1 MVAGETPEKKNRNP
15 QLASIHCRFGF
26 TRHNNSTSRLPRSK
40 YGEPGPRC
48 PSPTQNGSDRL
59 LLLQNTLCPQCFTW
73 QPRTVSHEKLH
84 PHMTKPRHWIE
95 SCLFSRQASFICQS
109 LGRTWT
115 ECPLLILYHVRVLR
129 TDSHSHSRPLLRHT
143 TIPSP
148 PPRWL
153 IRRRP
158 LSAPHGLALP
168 GLAPAC
174 RSAPGVLSRFVFLT
188 LVFVII
194 HASHQGNRAAVP
206 ASPRLQL
213 SSSSPLRWSD
223 ATQDCT
229 VWVSNNPVNLRD
241 GDLAH
246 GMDPSHTVRSTRCQ
260 QRPKLSIFPKSRH
273 VLLGC

>member
-1 MVAGETPEKKNRNP
+1 MDRVP
-15 QLASIHCRFGF
+15 
-26 TRHNNSTSRLPRSK
+26 TSDPVVS
-40 YGEPGPRC
+40 
-48 PSPTQNGSDRL
+48 
-59 LLLQNTLCPQCFTW
+59 
-73 QPRTVSHEKLH
+73 RTS
-84 PHMTKPRHWIE
+84 
-95 SCLFSRQASFICQS
+95 
-109 LGRTWT
+109 
-115 ECPLLILYHVRVLR
+115 
-129 TDSHSHSRPLLRHT
+129 TDSDSRPLLRHT

-148 PPRWL
+148 APRWL

-174 RSAPGVLSRFVFLT
+174 RSAPGVLSRFVFSYCLS
-188 LVFVII
+188 VII

-229 VWVSNNPVNLRD
+229 VWVSSNPVKLRD

-260 QRPKLSIFPKSRH
+260 RRPKLSIFPKSRH
-273 VLLGC
+273 VLLRC